1 MKVTICMGSRCVMM
15 GSMMI
20 YDQIE
25 SLHESIPELD
35 LEIDTV
41 TCMQM
46 CKENEHNCPF
56 VLLDGKLV
64 EKATSQ
70 GVMERIMDA
79 NQEILKSRN

>member
-15 GSMMI
+15 GSMTI
-20 YDQIE
+20 YDQVE

-41 TCMQM
+41 TCMKK
-46 CKENEHNCPF
+46 CKENEANCPY
-56 VLLDGKLV
+56 VLIDEELV

-79 NQEILKSRN
+79 NREILAKRN